1 MVLVEFFGMYRLNY
15 HIKTIE
21 LEADSVKDLFQKIH
35 DINPYYSVKELRHSI
50 VIVNDVNINE
60 LKRYR
65 TPLKDGDH
73 VLIMSPASGG

>member
-15 HIKTIE
+15 HMKTLE
-21 LEADSVKDLFQKIH
+21 TEADSVKDLFKKIYE
-35 DINPYYSVKELRHSI
+35 INPYYSIKELRHSI
-50 VIVNDVNINE
+50 VIVNDVNIND
-60 LKRYR
+60 LKKYR